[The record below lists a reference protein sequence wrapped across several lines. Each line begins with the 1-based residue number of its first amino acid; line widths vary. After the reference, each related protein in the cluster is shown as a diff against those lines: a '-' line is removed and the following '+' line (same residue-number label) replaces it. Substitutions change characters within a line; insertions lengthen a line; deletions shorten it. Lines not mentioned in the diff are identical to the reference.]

1 MFHGFLG
8 ENLQYFYVLELMV
21 ILPYLISRV
30 TLMFSIFRQH
40 LISVENGKTNVT
52 SMSFD
57 KLRPSNFYNFSV
69 KYYCENNCF
78 LTTKTSNTDIT
89 STDTTTTVTTTTV
102 RTTAVTTTTVTT
114 TTVTPTTVTTTTV
127 SKTTDATT
135 TDTATTGTTIDISVA
150 PTSTAPADT
159 TASSVKFKR
168 RKKFTRN
175 SDNKNYNYVLVTSV
189 LFFKLS
195 ELSSFSL
202 AQQCAREK
210 DEISLNS

>member
-78 LTTKTSNTDIT
+78 LTAKTFTADIT
-89 STDTTTTVTTTTV
+89 STDTTSTDTTSTDATSIDTTTTVTTTN
-102 RTTAVTTTTVTT
+102 
-114 TTVTPTTVTTTTV
+114 VTTTTV
-127 SKTTDATT
+127 SKTTD
-135 TDTATTGTTIDISVA
+135 ATTGTTIDISVA